1 MFFKNV
7 FFFFFAV
14 KKIQSLYIFYILSNF
29 LWDYFFALSE
39 YNLAFEIIHA
49 CTSNREMV
57 M

>member
-1 MFFKNV
+1 MSS
-7 FFFFFAV
+7 FFFFAV